1 MQTIYQASNN
11 IEAHMV
17 KNMLEQH
24 EINAFIEGEFLQ
36 GGVGDLPA
44 HNLVRILV
52 AESDFANA
60 NQIIDEWNQSQE
72 TYVSSN
78 LIPTRTRKSSLGL
91 IFLGLLLGLVLAY
104 AFSRTPYDRSGYDYN
119 YDGRLD
125 DQWTYSPNG
134 VALLNEVDR
143 NLDGKLDLVF
153 HFDKNG
159 LIESAEF
166 DDNFDGVFE
175 STASYENG
183 NITQMKTDTDGD
195 HFADF
200 ITNFKFGVATSIEYI
215 NVYSGY
221 AKKICSIHLGK
232 IKICEID
239 TNLDRVM
246 DKKETYDENGEINLR

>member
-11 IEAHMV
+11 IEAHML
-17 KNMLEQH
+17 KNMLEQQG
-24 EINAFIEGEFLQ
+24 ITTFIEGEFLQ

-44 HNLVRILV
+44 QNLVRLLV
-52 AESDFANA
+52 AESDVTNA
-60 NQIIDEWNQSQE
+60 RRIIEEWNQSQE
-72 TYVSSN
+72 VDVSTTVIQS
-78 LIPTRTRKSSLGL
+78 RTRRSSIGL

-104 AFSRTPYDRSGYDYN
+104 AFSRTPYNRNGYDYN
-119 YDGRLD
+119 YDGHLD
-125 DQWTYSPNG
+125 DQWTYNPNG

-143 NLDGKLDLVF
+143 NLDAKFDLVV

-159 LIESAEF
+159 LSESADF
-166 DDNFDGVFE
+166 DDNFDGIFE
-175 STASYENG
+175 STATYENG
-183 NITQMKTDTDGD
+183 NISQMKTDTDGD
-195 HFADF
+195 GFPDF

-221 AKKICSIHLGK
+221 PKKICSIHLGK

-246 DKKETYDENGEINLR
+246 DKKMTYDENGEIKPN